1 MQTSFIIMNSNVCDE
16 KIDCSDLA
24 VGQAQADQKAIQESV
39 YFVKRSVSTIRLW
52 QFIRQANPMELA
64 LIFYLKITS
73 NT

>member
-1 MQTSFIIMNSNVCDE
+1 MQTSFIIMNSNMCDE

-24 VGQAQADQKAIQESV
+24 VGQAQADQKAVQKSV
-39 YFVKRSVSTIRLW
+39 YFMKRSVSTVRLW
-52 QFIRQANPMELA
+52 QFVRQADPTELV